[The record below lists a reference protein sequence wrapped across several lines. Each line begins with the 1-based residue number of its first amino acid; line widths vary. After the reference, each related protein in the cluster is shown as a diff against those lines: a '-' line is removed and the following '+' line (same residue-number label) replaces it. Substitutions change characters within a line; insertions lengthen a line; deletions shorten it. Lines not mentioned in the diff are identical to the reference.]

1 MNESTTTR
9 TRKVTQTD
17 SGLSVWKEVAI
28 VKNYLNSL
36 NKRGPRKLRD
46 AESQLA
52 KVQAQLETET
62 QPVKRLGLVQRQME
76 LASYLESQDDAQ
88 ASQAEWEFVLVAKS
102 YGDRKG
108 ISYKAWREIGVPAEV
123 LKEAGIER

>member
-1 MNESTTTR
+1 MNESTTK
-9 TRKVTQTD
+9 TRKVTQTA
-17 SGLSVWKEVAI
+17 SGLSVWKEASI
-28 VKNYLNSL
+28 VKTYLETL
-36 NKRGPRKLRD
+36 NKRGPRQIRD
-46 AESQLA
+46 AASQLDR
-52 KVQAQLETET
+52 VQKQLETET
-62 QPVKRLGLVQRQME
+62 QPIKRLHLVQRQME
-76 LASYLESQDDAQ
+76 LISYLDSKDEAR